1 MQERDYLLRQLQVF
15 AQALAEAIS
24 ARLQGKILEA
34 NYMLDDLIRTDKQAK
49 EIVDMPL
56 PEFIAYIDLM
66 QDFDADKW
74 ALVAEAMYEKAML
87 YEVNGQFEIA
97 RSYEIKAMH
106 LVLEVL
112 LSNPETYRQTTTNL
126 LQQMRSHIAPTE
138 LPAST
143 LGLLAE
149 YEAGLN

>member
-1 MQERDYLLRQLQVF
+1 MQERDYLLRQLQMF

-24 ARLQGKILEA
+24 MRHQGKILEA
-34 NYMLDDLIRTDKQAK
+34 NFMLDDLIRTDKQAR
-49 EIVDMPL
+49 EILDMPL

-66 QDFDADKW
+66 QHFDSDKW
-74 ALVAEAMYEKAML
+74 SLVAEALYEKAVIF
-87 YEVNGQFEIA
+87 EVHGQFDIA

-112 LSNPETYRQTTTNL
+112 LTNPETYRQSLRDL
-126 LQQMRSHIAPTE
+126 LQQMRTHITLPE
-138 LPAST
+138 MPAST
-143 LGLLAE
+143 VALLQE